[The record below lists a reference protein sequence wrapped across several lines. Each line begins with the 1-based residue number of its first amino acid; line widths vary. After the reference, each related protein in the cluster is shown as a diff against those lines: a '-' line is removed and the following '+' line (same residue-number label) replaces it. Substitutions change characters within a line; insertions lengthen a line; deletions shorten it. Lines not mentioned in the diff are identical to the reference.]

1 MLKMVV
7 LKMTLLLMVAAAAL
21 TDARL
26 DIFKRQ
32 YMLITNSKE
41 KLASIPYKDCIQSCE
56 TCACTLIYP
65 PELATCI
72 CLLSTTVADKPA
84 IQKYEQ
90 AAEKQVAIPY
100 KRCIES
106 CGTCACT
113 LDFPIELS
121 DCICLQKPTVQ
132 DSGSAEMS
140 DKKYL
145 RLIPYSE
152 CIQSCKNC
160 ACTMIWPP
168 ELSKCVC
175 LGNKRLPQIIDH

>member
-1 MLKMVV
+1 MMV
-7 LKMTLLLMVAAAAL
+7 LKMALLLMVAAAAL

-41 KLASIPYKDCIQSCE
+41 KPASIPYKECIQSCE
-56 TCACTLIYP
+56 NCACTLIYP

-72 CLLSTTVADKPA
+72 CLRSTTAADKPA

-90 AAEKQVAIPY
+90 ATEKPVAIPY
-100 KRCIES
+100 KECIES

-121 DCICLQKPTVQ
+121 DCICQILQNL
-132 DSGSAEMS
+132 SNSSSAEMS
-140 DKKYL
+140 HKKY
-145 RLIPYSE
+145 IPYSE

-168 ELSKCVC
+168 QLSQCVC
-175 LGNKRLPQIIDH
+175 LGNNKPLQIIDR